1 MEKRKT
7 ICPLDC
13 PDACGVTATLESG
26 KIIRLDGDADHPF
39 TRGFLCKKVRTY
51 HHRVQSD
58 ERVLFPQIRTGE
70 KGDARFEQI
79 SWDGALELLAS
90 RLTEIKREHGGEAL
104 LPYSYAGNMGAVA
117 RWAGY
122 PFFHRYGASQLMQ
135 TICSSA
141 AKEGWAAHCGSLP
154 GSPPEKASH
163 ADLILA
169 WGIDIKVTNVHFWPF
184 VTEARRRGAKLVV
197 IDPYRNTTAKAAD
210 FYFPVRPGGDAALA
224 LSLVKRFLD
233 QGRLDQKFIEQ
244 YTEGFDELAA
254 LLNQSSIDTLVEGTG
269 LSLDQFDELADLI
282 AENPKTFIR
291 IGIGLTRNTTGGM
304 SVRAIACLAAALGL
318 FDGKAGRGALLMSS
332 AFSGDSSRLEF
343 PQLLEKRTRSIN
355 MVQLGDALTKLTPP
369 VKALFVYSSNPLSV
383 APDASQVRKGLAR
396 EDLFTVVH
404 EQFLTPTARY
414 ADLLLPATTSFE
426 NHDMYTGY
434 GHFQMGRVEPVIP
447 ARGEALSNFDLF
459 QRLAEKMGYD
469 DEPFRQTI
477 GERLDDYIGTL
488 RGLPES
494 VRKEGL
500 QPGVTVTSV
509 NLASAGDYSRFE
521 KGRFQ
526 FAPQHV
532 EPAVAQV
539 LSSREFADAE
549 LRARFP
555 LRLITPPMLGLLNST
570 FGERFPKEIGT
581 VMVHPQDANARNLK
595 AGEKVEVFN
604 GRGRNRRTL
613 VISED
618 TQPGLVVMQGIY
630 WENDASETTGVNDL
644 TSQQTT
650 DLGGGG
656 TFHESLVDVRSA
668 SDHS

>member
-1 MEKRKT
+1 MERRKT

-13 PDACGVTATLESG
+13 PDACGITATLDGG
-26 KIIRLDGDADHPF
+26 KIVRLDGDADHPF
-39 TRGFLCKKVRTY
+39 TRGFLCKKVQTY

-58 ERVLFPQIRTGE
+58 ERVLFPQIRMGA
-70 KGDARFEQI
+70 KGDARFEPI
-79 SWDGALELLAS
+79 SWDEALELLAS

-104 LPYSYAGNMGAVA
+104 LPYCYAGNMGAVA

-122 PFFHRYGASQLMQ
+122 PFFNRYGASRLDQ

-141 AKEGWAAHCGSLP
+141 AKEAWAAHCGSLP
-154 GSPPEKASH
+154 GSPPESASH

-184 VTEARRRGAKLVV
+184 VTNARRRGAKLVV
-197 IDPYRNTTAKAAD
+197 IDPYRNTTARAAD
-210 FYFPVRPGGDAALA
+210 FYFPIRPGGDAALA
-224 LSLVKRFLD
+224 LALAKRFID
-233 QGRLDQKFIEQ
+233 EGRLDRDFIEQ
-244 YTEGFDELAA
+244 YTEGFDEFAA
-254 LLNQSSIDTLVEGTG
+254 SRNENSIDALVEDTG
-269 LSLDQFDELADLI
+269 LNREQFGELAELI

-291 IGIGLTRNTTGGM
+291 IGIGITRNTTGAM
-304 SVRAIACLAAALGL
+304 SVRAISCLAAVLGL
-318 FDGKAGRGALLMSS
+318 FDGKTGRGALLMSQ
-332 AFSGDSSRLEF
+332 AFSGDSSRLEY
-343 PQLLEKRTRSIN
+343 PQLAKKPTRSIN
-355 MVQLGDALTKLTPP
+355 MVQLGDALTNLTPP

-426 NHDMYTGY
+426 NCDVYTGY

-447 ARGEALSNFDLF
+447 ARGEALSNFELF
-459 QRLAEKMGYD
+459 QRLAAKMGYD
-469 DEPFRQTI
+469 DEPFRQTV

-488 RGLPES
+488 RGLPDTI
-494 VRKEGL
+494 RKEGL
-500 QPGVTVTSV
+500 EPGVTVTSE
-509 NLASAGDYSRFE
+509 NHESAGNYSRFE
-521 KGRFQ
+521 GRRFR
-526 FAPQHV
+526 FAAQHV
-532 EPAVAQV
+532 EPALPQV
-539 LSSREFADAE
+539 LPSREFANED
-549 LRARFP
+549 LRTRFP

-581 VMVHPQDANARNLK
+581 AMMHPRDAGARNLK
-595 AGEKVEVFN
+595 PGEEVEIFN
-604 GRGRNRRTL
+604 GRGHNTRRL

-618 TQPGLVVMQGIY
+618 TQPGLVVVQGIY
-630 WENDASETTGVNDL
+630 WENDASEATGVNDL

-668 SDHS
+668 GDCA

>member
-13 PDACGVTATLESG
+13 PDACGITATLEGG

-58 ERVLFPQIRTGE
+58 ERVLFPQVRTGA
-70 KGDARFEQI
+70 KGDARFEQV
-79 SWDGALELLAS
+79 SWDEALELLAS

-104 LPYSYAGNMGAVA
+104 LPYCYAGNMGAVA

-122 PFFHRYGASQLMQ
+122 PFFHRYGASRLMQ

-141 AKEGWAAHCGSLP
+141 AKEAWAAHCGSLP
-154 GSPPEKASH
+154 GSPPEKASD

-184 VTEARRRGAKLVV
+184 VTQARRRGAKLVV
-197 IDPYRNTTAKAAD
+197 IDPYRNATAKAAD
-210 FYFPVRPGGDAALA
+210 FHLRVRPGGDAALA
-224 LSLVKRFLD
+224 LGLLKQFLD
-233 QGRLDQKFIEQ
+233 QDRLDRKFIEQ

-254 LLNQSSIDTLVEGTG
+254 SLNQHSIDALVEDTG
-269 LSLDQFDELADLI
+269 LSRKQFDALVALI
-282 AENPKTFIR
+282 AERPKTFIR
-291 IGIGLTRNTTGGM
+291 IGIGITRNTTGAM
-304 SVRAIACLAAALGL
+304 SVRAISCLAAALGL
-318 FDGKAGRGALLMSS
+318 FDGKVGRGALLMSS

-343 PQLLEKRTRSIN
+343 PQLLEKPTRSIN

-426 NHDMYTGY
+426 NCDVYTGY
-434 GHFQMGRVEPVIP
+434 GQFQMGRVEPVIP

-469 DEPFRQTI
+469 GEPFRQTI
-477 GERLDDYIGTL
+477 GERLDGYIGTL
-488 RGLPES
+488 RGLPDAI
-494 VRKEGL
+494 RKEGL
-500 QPGVTVTSV
+500 QPGVIVTSV

-521 KGRFQ
+521 RGLFQ
-526 FAPQHV
+526 FAPQQV
-532 EPAVAQV
+532 EPAIPRV
-539 LSSREFADAE
+539 LPSREFADAE
-549 LRARFP
+549 LKARFP
-555 LRLITPPMLGLLNST
+555 LRLITPPMSGLLNST
-570 FGERFPKEIGT
+570 FGERFPGEIGT
-581 VMVHPQDANARNLK
+581 VMMHPQDADARDLK
-595 AGEKVEVFN
+595 AGERVEIFN
-604 GRGRNRRTL
+604 GRGRNQRTL

-618 TQPGLVVMQGIY
+618 TQPGLVVVQGIY
-630 WENDASETTGVNDL
+630 WENDASESTGVNDL

-650 DLGGGG
+650 DLGGSG

-668 SDHS
+668 SDRS